1 MRRFLISV
9 ASVAALLCNLA
20 VPLQVRAAG
29 GQTATP
35 ITHLVI
41 IFDENNSFDH
51 YFGTY
56 PVALNRPGE
65 TPFHAAADTPAINGL
80 TPTLLNNNPNLANAG
95 NPMRLSPS
103 EGSTCDNIN
112 KYTPEQEAFDNGLLD
127 KFNITSVAAECGSG
141 FFFAPNLAMYYYDGN
156 TVTALWNYAQHF
168 AMSDNFFDSEFGG
181 TVEGHL
187 NLLSGQTNGLVVM
200 SGETVASTVVSNGTV
215 INNINPISDDCALP
229 TSPTGSSPNI
239 SMTGNNIGNLLNAA
253 KVTWG
258 WFYDGFART
267 GFSGGVA
274 TCSSLYNPH
283 YAPFNYYPST
293 SNPHHT
299 PPSSPAAIGTGA
311 DAANHNYDLSNLW
324 EAIDAGNMPAVT
336 FIKASSPNTGHPMDG
351 TPLQEQTFLVN
362 TINRLMQSRYWKLG
376 EVCSSI
382 HNNFNQLSTTS
393 QIFLQQMDG
402 RLSGLLNGYA
412 RLLLAAAQQQQYLRS
427 TDQNEIKR
435 EVATLQ
441 KSLSSD
447 PPRVQEINKKRIE
460 ILSKRLEKYD
470 KLCENRKVVDA
481 QCSAV
486 EDVLHLIRDQSVTMR
501 DPQQI
506 SDQLDNLVKDVEETE
521 QTVQQVEAIFSDLTP
536 DMEGIMSMDDTSTS
550 TSSAPNRTRIP
561 S

>member
-1 MRRFLISV
+1 MSPADF
-9 ASVAALLCNLA
+9 
-20 VPLQVRAAG
+20 QD
-29 GQTATP
+29 
-35 ITHLVI
+35 HLPSSP
-41 IFDENNSFDH
+41 DQSRD
-51 YFGTY
+51 
-56 PVALNRPGE
+56 
-65 TPFHAAADTPAINGL
+65 INFV
-80 TPTLLNNNPNLANAG
+80 
-95 NPMRLSPS
+95 
-103 EGSTCDNIN
+103 
-112 KYTPEQEAFDNGLLD
+112 KEAFHLQYNWIALAGAG
-127 KFNITSVAAECGSG
+127 V
-141 FFFAPNLAMYYYDGN
+141 FA
-156 TVTALWNYAQHF
+156 
-168 AMSDNFFDSEFGG
+168 
-181 TVEGHL
+181 
-187 NLLSGQTNGLVVM
+187 LLSGSLLPAILAGGIELMYLAIVPQNWRFQRLVRSWKFSEEQQRHQQKLSQM
-200 SGETVASTVVSNGTV
+200 LRSL
-215 INNINPISDDCALP
+215 PSD
-229 TSPTGSSPNI
+229 
-239 SMTGNNIGNLLNAA
+239 
-253 KVTWG
+253 
-258 WFYDGFART
+258 
-267 GFSGGVA
+267 
-274 TCSSLYNPH
+274 
-283 YAPFNYYPST
+283 
-293 SNPHHT
+293 
-299 PPSSPAAIGTGA
+299 
-311 DAANHNYDLSNLW
+311 
-324 EAIDAGNMPAVT
+324 
-336 FIKASSPNTGHPMDG
+336 
-351 TPLQEQTFLVN
+351 
-362 TINRLMQSRYWKLG
+362 MQSRYWKLG
-376 EVCSSI
+376 DVCSSI